1 MAVEKNA
8 AEEVAHAERLGAEAE
23 AEAAKEKAKGKK
35 KKKGDANGDDAPLPP
50 ARIVVVLEE
59 QVIKPVAE
67 LREQVDEVLATVEAP
82 LIPDEPAMPEP
93 TFVQLVTRPPQRN
106 TQTPSALFAI
116 LTAKE
121 KDSDPD
127 AEPPAEPTRYGT
139 RDMELVFQKAYTAA
153 DGADPADD
161 GVTRAPYPPAEPD
174 DPPPDPGELT
184 IRSVCPDAEIVLNSL
199 PEEIATQIREAFDG
213 GDEWWETV
221 GKPKFVEAFEK
232 MKELDPMCADP

>member
-1 MAVEKNA
+1 
-8 AEEVAHAERLGAEAE
+8 
-23 AEAAKEKAKGKK
+23 
-35 KKKGDANGDDAPLPP
+35 
-50 ARIVVVLEE
+50 
-59 QVIKPVAE
+59 
-67 LREQVDEVLATVEAP
+67 
-82 LIPDEPAMPEP
+82 MPEP

-127 AEPPAEPTRYGT
+127 AEPPAEPTLYGT
-139 RDMELVFQKAYTAA
+139 RDMELVFTKAYYTPDA
-153 DGADPADD
+153 DGADPAAD
-161 GVTRAPYPPAEPD
+161 GVTRAPCPPAEPD
-174 DPPPDPGELT
+174 DPPPDPEELT

-221 GKPKFVEAFEK
+221 GKPKFYEAFEK
-232 MKELDPMCADP
+232 MKELDPGCADPDPSIKPVVHIQFIPPPGGTVSYAVTVSSVENREGIESDEEPGTRET